1 MENNGN
7 KLMKLINHKTQQQEA
22 LTGTKEQLSKSS
34 SSDRAAVWEMMARW
48 RVFAEVNGGEGM
60 SLENQSKL
68 GKGRGRERDF
78 LPGKL

>member
-1 MENNGN
+1 
-7 KLMKLINHKTQQQEA
+7 
-22 LTGTKEQLSKSS
+22 
-34 SSDRAAVWEMMARW
+34 MMARW